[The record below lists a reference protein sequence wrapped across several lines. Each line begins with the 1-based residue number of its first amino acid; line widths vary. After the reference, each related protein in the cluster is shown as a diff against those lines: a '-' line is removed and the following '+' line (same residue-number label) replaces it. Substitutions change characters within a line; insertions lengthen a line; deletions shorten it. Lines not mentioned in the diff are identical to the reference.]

1 MGLSLSDI
9 GGALNPFD
17 KSNPIFG
24 KGGVIDDLGRTIDD
38 KLLGGD
44 ASDAAKEAAA
54 LQATAGQQASAL
66 LDPFKAIGESG
77 LSQAG
82 FLTDPQAQF
91 DFLQSNPLFQLGLDN
106 LNLQTNKQALASGR
120 VGTGDTSQ
128 QIINNALLAASPLIQ
143 GQKQSIG
150 DLLNF
155 GLTTA
160 GNQGNLLTGAAAA
173 EAGGIV
179 GASNARQQGIGNL
192 LNIGALLA
200 AGGAFGGST
209 PAAPVA
215 P

>member
-1 MGLSLSDI
+1 MGFSLSD
-9 GGALNPFD
+9 LNPF
-17 KSNPIFG
+17 NRTIVG
-24 KGGVIDDLGRTIDD
+24 NAGGAVDDLLRGIDD
-38 KLLGGD
+38 KLLGDD
-44 ASDAAKEAAA
+44 ASDAALDAAA
-54 LQATAGQQASAL
+54 VQQAGAREASAL

-160 GNQGNLLTGAAAA
+160 GSQGNLLTGAAAA

-200 AGGAFGGST
+200 GG
-209 PAAPVA
+209 
-215 P
+215 

>member
-1 MGLSLSDI
+1 MGFSLSD
-9 GGALNPFD
+9 LNPINLV
-17 KSNPIFG
+17 S
-24 KGGVIDDLGRTIDD
+24 KGGLIDDALRGFDD
-38 KLLGGD
+38 KVLGGD
-44 ASDAAKEAAA
+44 AADAALDAAA
-54 LQATAGQQASAL
+54 IQQAGAQEASAL

-106 LNLQTNKQALASGR
+106 LNLQTQKQALASGR

-179 GASNARQQGIGNL
+179 GASNARQQGVGNL
-192 LNIGALLA
+192 LDITALLA
-200 AGGAFGGST
+200 GG
-209 PAAPVA
+209 
-215 P
+215 

>member
-1 MGLSLSDI
+1 MGFSLSD
-9 GGALNPFD
+9 LNPF
-17 KSNPIFG
+17 NRTIVG
-24 KGGVIDDLGRTIDD
+24 NAGGAVDDLLRGIDD

-44 ASDAAKEAAA
+44 ASDAALDAAA
-54 LQATAGQQASAL
+54 VQQAGAREASAL

-200 AGGAFGGST
+200 GG
-209 PAAPVA
+209 
-215 P
+215 

>member
-1 MGLSLSDI
+1 MGFSLSD
-9 GGALNPFD
+9 LNPF
-17 KSNPIFG
+17 NRTIVG
-24 KGGVIDDLGRTIDD
+24 NAGGAVDDLLRGIDD

-44 ASDAAKEAAA
+44 ASDAALDAAA
-54 LQATAGQQASAL
+54 VQQAGAREASAL

-160 GNQGNLLTGAAAA
+160 GSQGNLLTGAAAA

-179 GASNARQQGIGNL
+179 GASNARQQGVGNL

-200 AGGAFGGST
+200 GG
-209 PAAPVA
+209 
-215 P
+215 

>member
-24 KGGVIDDLGRTIDD
+24 RGGVIDDAGRFIDD

-66 LDPFKAIGESG
+66 LDPFKTIGESG

-160 GNQGNLLTGAAAA
+160 GSQGNLLTGAAAA

-179 GASNARQQGIGNL
+179 GASNARQQGISNL

-200 AGGAFGGST
+200 GG
-209 PAAPVA
+209 
-215 P
+215 

>member
-1 MGLSLSDI
+1 MGFSLSDLNPLNRTVI
-9 GGALNPFD
+9 GNAGGA
-17 KSNPIFG
+17 
-24 KGGVIDDLGRTIDD
+24 VDDLLRGIDD

-44 ASDAAKEAAA
+44 AADAAKEAAA
-54 LQATAGQQASAL
+54 LQATAGQEASAL
-66 LDPFKAIGESG
+66 LDPFRAIGESG

-200 AGGAFGGST
+200 GG
-209 PAAPVA
+209 
-215 P
+215 

>member
-1 MGLSLSDI
+1 MGFSLSNLDFI
-9 GGALNPFD
+9 SPVL
-17 KSNPIFG
+17 G
-24 KGGVIDDLGRTIDD
+24 KGGVIDDITRGIDD

-44 ASDAAKEAAA
+44 AADAAQDAAA
-54 LQATAGQQASAL
+54 LQAAAGREASGL

-120 VGTGDTSQ
+120 VGAGDTSQ

-192 LNIGALLA
+192 LDIGALLA
-200 AGGAFGGST
+200 GG
-209 PAAPVA
+209 
-215 P
+215 

>member
-1 MGLSLSDI
+1 MGFSLSD
-9 GGALNPFD
+9 LNPF
-17 KSNPIFG
+17 NRTIVG
-24 KGGVIDDLGRTIDD
+24 NAGGAVDDLLRGIDD

-44 ASDAAKEAAA
+44 ASDAALDAAA
-54 LQATAGQQASAL
+54 VQQAGAREASAL

-160 GNQGNLLTGAAAA
+160 GSQGNLLTGAAAA

-200 AGGAFGGST
+200 GG
-209 PAAPVA
+209 
-215 P
+215 

>member
-1 MGLSLSDI
+1 MGFSLSD
-9 GGALNPFD
+9 LNPF
-17 KSNPIFG
+17 NRTIVG
-24 KGGVIDDLGRTIDD
+24 NAGGAVDDLLRGIDD

-44 ASDAAKEAAA
+44 ASDAALDAAA
-54 LQATAGQQASAL
+54 VQQAGAREASAL

-173 EAGGIV
+173 KAGGIV

-209 PAAPVA
+209 PAAPVG

>member
-1 MGLSLSDI
+1 MGFSLSD
-9 GGALNPFD
+9 LNPF
-17 KSNPIFG
+17 SRTIVGNA
-24 KGGVIDDLGRTIDD
+24 GGAVDDLLRGIDD

-44 ASDAAKEAAA
+44 ASDAALDAAA
-54 LQATAGQQASAL
+54 VQQAGAREASAL

-106 LNLQTNKQALASGR
+106 LNLQTQKQALASGR

-160 GNQGNLLTGAAAA
+160 GSQGNLLTGAAAA

-200 AGGAFGGST
+200 GG
-209 PAAPVA
+209 
-215 P
+215 